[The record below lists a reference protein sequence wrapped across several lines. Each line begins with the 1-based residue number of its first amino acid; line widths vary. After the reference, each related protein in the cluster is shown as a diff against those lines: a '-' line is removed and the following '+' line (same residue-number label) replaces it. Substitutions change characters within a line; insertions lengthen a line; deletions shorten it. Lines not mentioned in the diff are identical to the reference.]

1 MRSMTEEVV
10 PLTEG
15 SESQLSFGEATSS
28 APSGHLPLNRAFQA
42 LGKAFGGRSGD
53 RPYGMGGRR
62 NAAPAARASDAR
74 RYGDRGRSGDRP
86 YGVGGRRNA
95 APAGSEDDAR
105 CRGRPGKPIV
115 SCPLASE
122 FALLIGS
129 HASIVDIVSVVSSST
144 SSSTRTVSRLVNMVT
159 LFSVAARRIFTPSE
173 RALLEL
179 TLRVLMT

>member
-53 RPYGMGGRR
+53 RPYGMGGRC

-74 RYGDRGRSGDRP
+74 RYGTAGDREIAP
-86 YGVGGRRNA
+86 TAWAGGATPPLRGQRTMLA
-95 APAGSEDDAR
+95 VAVAPAN
-105 CRGRPGKPIV
+105 
-115 SCPLASE
+115 
-122 FALLIGS
+122 
-129 HASIVDIVSVVSSST
+129 
-144 SSSTRTVSRLVNMVT
+144 RLFPVPWLPN
-159 LFSVAARRIFTPSE
+159 LPC
-173 RALLEL
+173 
-179 TLRVLMT
+179 